1 MAYPTITEA
10 AGAEAFTGL
19 AKETSGYGVAT
30 AANTYLPD
38 TGDTIN
44 SDPGYFSPHV
54 MMALRDRNI
63 YNLQGEEHHVGALDG
78 PLFPSNAMAL
88 LVASIGADNV
98 AGAGVTGTTGTGT
111 TTLSAGTSI
120 GAASISVASST
131 GFSTNQIVQI
141 DVNGTG
147 PTTTS
152 ECRKITAISGSG
164 PYTLTLD
171 PSGPTLTFAHSS
183 GAAVKG
189 VVAPYTHTIQQQ
201 NTLES
206 LTIEKNLGGTNRQS
220 LQYAGCKV
228 NKLDLKAPV
237 SNEAAAITADIMGQ
251 SVAVLDSPSTPSI
264 TAENP
269 FVFAEGSLSFYGTT
283 RSEAANLVVS
293 IDNMLK
299 ETYTYSGN
307 HGPSFITSMGL
318 HVSGTLDMVW
328 SSLDDATYG
337 DWTKMINQTTG
348 ALNFTLTH
356 PASAGTIAI
365 SLPQIVLSK
374 APIDAKAEDVI
385 LTSMTYEASRPLT
398 GASQYTVQATV
409 TNSVYLPY

>member
-1 MAYPTITEA
+1 MGSYPTITEA
-10 AGAEAFTGL
+10 AGAPSFTGL
-19 AKETSGYGVAT
+19 AKETSFGVPVAAT
-30 AANTYLPD
+30 TYLPE
-38 TGDTIN
+38 TGNTIN
-44 SDPGYFSPHV
+44 TDPGWFSPHV
-54 MMALRDRNI
+54 MMGVRDRQV
-63 YNLQGEEHHVGALDG
+63 YNLVGEQHNVGALDG

-131 GFSTNQIVQI
+131 GFATNQIIQI

-147 PTTTS
+147 PTTTA

-171 PSGPTLTFAHSS
+171 PTGPTLAFAHAS

-201 NTLES
+201 NTLQS
-206 LTIEKNLGGTNRQS
+206 LTIEKNIGGTTRQS
-220 LQYAGCKV
+220 LQFAGCKV
-228 NKLDLKAPV
+228 NKFDIKAPV
-237 SNEAAAITADIMGQ
+237 SNEAASVTADIMAQ
-251 SVAVLDSPSTPSI
+251 SVLALDTPSTPAI

-269 FVFAEGSLSFYGTT
+269 FVFAEAAVSFYGTT
-283 RSEAANLVVS
+283 RYESANLATS

-299 ETYTYSGN
+299 ESYTYSGF
-307 HGPSFITSMGL
+307 HGPSFITSTGL
-318 HVSGTLDMVW
+318 HVSGTLDMYW
-328 SSLDDATYG
+328 SSFDDPTYG
-337 DWTKMINQTTG
+337 DFNRLINQTTG
-348 ALNFTLTH
+348 ALSITLTH
-356 PASAGTIAI
+356 PASAGTIVI
-365 SLPQIVLSK
+365 TMPQIALAK
-374 APIDAKAEDVI
+374 AAIDAKPEDVVVSS
-385 LTSMTYEASRPLT
+385 LSWEASRPQT